1 MTVLAPNWA
10 RAQLG
15 SHPVE
20 RTPMTDTE
28 TQRPLTENQAK
39 ALRFIIEF
47 IQGNGAPPAWSQI
60 ARHIG
65 TGSRN
70 PDIVSRLIKYGYLAR
85 LPIRYRNITITESGR
100 KWYEQVKQNE
110 AQGSLPL

>member
-1 MTVLAPNWA
+1 MTN
-10 RAQLG
+10 
-15 SHPVE
+15 VE
-20 RTPMTDTE
+20 TTH
-28 TQRPLTENQAK
+28 PLTDNQAK

-60 ARHIG
+60 ARHLG

-70 PDIVSRLIKYGYLAR
+70 PDIVARLIKYGYLAR
-85 LPIRYRNITITESGR
+85 LPIRYRNVTITETGR
-100 KWYEQVKQNE
+100 RWYEEVKRDE